1 MANANLANPFASC
14 SMKLK
19 RAHSHTEAFA
29 REFKALDGTDFAAMY
44 VNYNRASGDFDLKWG
59 GSQPFIVD
67 LQLTV
72 ADSLYN
78 LRSALDQAACVCAEL
93 GGQAADGTYF
103 PHGKDA
109 AHFEKNLEK
118 QCRRVPNISC
128 RLFVNASHTV
138 GQGIPNPCPARAK
151 HRRQAS
157 PSYPAR
163 FRDARGAY
171 RSTNRIDPRRSCHPS
186 ARALEQRSGRER

>member
-72 ADSLYN
+72 ADSL
-78 LRSALDQAACVCAEL
+78 
-93 GGQAADGTYF
+93 
-103 PHGKDA
+103 
-109 AHFEKNLEK
+109 
-118 QCRRVPNISC
+118 
-128 RLFVNASHTV
+128 
-138 GQGIPNPCPARAK
+138 
-151 HRRQAS
+151 
-157 PSYPAR
+157 
-163 FRDARGAY
+163 
-171 RSTNRIDPRRSCHPS
+171 
-186 ARALEQRSGRER
+186 

>member
-29 REFKALDGTDFAAMY
+29 REFKALDGTDFAGMY

-118 QCRRVPNISC
+118 QCRRVPQH
-128 RLFVNASHTV
+128 FVQIIRECEPYC
-138 GQGIPNPCPARAK
+138 GAR
-151 HRRQAS
+151 
-157 PSYPAR
+157 
-163 FRDARGAY
+163 D
-171 RSTNRIDPRRSCHPS
+171 T
-186 ARALEQRSGRER
+186 